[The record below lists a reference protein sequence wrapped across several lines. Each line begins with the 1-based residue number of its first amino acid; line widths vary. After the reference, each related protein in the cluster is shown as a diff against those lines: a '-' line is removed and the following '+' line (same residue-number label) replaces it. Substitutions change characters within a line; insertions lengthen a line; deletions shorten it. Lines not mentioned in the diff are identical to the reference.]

1 MVIGVVKCSAD
12 VEDNFGS
19 HAKFSLLTGRCFSK
33 IHIKITETSWFLTQK
48 SSTPLSPTLLAFWA
62 CTVERIFAP
71 YTSPL
76 PHQYS
81 FLLQE
86 HNVPGNCGDN
96 YQPRAATSRVDH
108 SWDHFLV
115 PAAVNPS
122 DEGTYRNSVL

>member
-1 MVIGVVKCSAD
+1 MAIGVLKWSAV

-19 HAKFSLLTGRCFSK
+19 HDKFSLLTGRCFSK
-33 IHIKITETSWFLTQK
+33 
-48 SSTPLSPTLLAFWA
+48 